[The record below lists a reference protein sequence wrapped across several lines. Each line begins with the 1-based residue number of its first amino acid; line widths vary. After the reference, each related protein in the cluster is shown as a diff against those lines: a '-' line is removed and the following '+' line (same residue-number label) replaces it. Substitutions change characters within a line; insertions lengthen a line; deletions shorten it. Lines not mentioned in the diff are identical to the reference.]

1 MKTLSRIFS
10 RLTFRLVLLG
20 VCFISVPAPKFIL
33 AKEGQALTKKWK
45 KISLSKMNLRV
56 IDGDT
61 FDADLDRN
69 GLFSNPEERI
79 RLLYVDTP
87 ELSKSHKGKDPKY
100 GLPAKAFLKSA
111 LSKGKAVLWV
121 DPENRRGDFGRLL
134 GVLQVRGYN
143 VNLALI
149 KRGHSYFDTRYSWTE
164 GYKTYAM
171 AEASAFEKHLGIW
184 SNRKSRKRYL
194 LRLRKEGKTV
204 YSTRN
209 PYFVVQIHKAEVI
222 DLLEYEGRFVRLRG
236 KVKKIQK
243 LGNGVKLFLM
253 QHQQQP
259 QGLPV
264 ISFEKQRQWQG
275 LDKIRKGDLLQ
286 IEGFVTL
293 KKQPQGEI
301 KLHRAVMLD

>member
-1 MKTLSRIFS
+1 
-10 RLTFRLVLLG
+10 
-20 VCFISVPAPKFIL
+20 
-33 AKEGQALTKKWK
+33 
-45 KISLSKMNLRV
+45 
-56 IDGDT
+56 
-61 FDADLDRN
+61 
-69 GLFSNPEERI
+69 
-79 RLLYVDTP
+79 
-87 ELSKSHKGKDPKY
+87 
-100 GLPAKAFLKSA
+100 
-111 LSKGKAVLWV
+111 
-121 DPENRRGDFGRLL
+121 
-134 GVLQVRGYN
+134 
-143 VNLALI
+143 
-149 KRGHSYFDTRYSWTE
+149 
-164 GYKTYAM
+164 
-171 AEASAFEKHLGIW
+171 
-184 SNRKSRKRYL
+184 
-194 LRLRKEGKTV
+194 
-204 YSTRN
+204 
-209 PYFVVQIHKAEVI
+209 VVQIHKAEVI

>member
-1 MKTLSRIFS
+1 
-10 RLTFRLVLLG
+10 
-20 VCFISVPAPKFIL
+20 
-33 AKEGQALTKKWK
+33 
-45 KISLSKMNLRV
+45 
-56 IDGDT
+56 
-61 FDADLDRN
+61 
-69 GLFSNPEERI
+69 
-79 RLLYVDTP
+79 
-87 ELSKSHKGKDPKY
+87 
-100 GLPAKAFLKSA
+100 
-111 LSKGKAVLWV
+111 
-121 DPENRRGDFGRLL
+121 
-134 GVLQVRGYN
+134 
-143 VNLALI
+143 
-149 KRGHSYFDTRYSWTE
+149 
-164 GYKTYAM
+164 M